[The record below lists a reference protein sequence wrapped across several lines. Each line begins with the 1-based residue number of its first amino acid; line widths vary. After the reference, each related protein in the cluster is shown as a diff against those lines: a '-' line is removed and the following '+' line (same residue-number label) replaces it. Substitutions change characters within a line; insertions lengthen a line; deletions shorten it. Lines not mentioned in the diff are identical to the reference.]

1 MNSALPSPVPPSS
14 APPTAAPTTSA
25 PPLAPRPQRPPSWAD
40 RLRDP
45 SEQTLAVL
53 LLSPAALLLI
63 LIVVY
68 PIAKLIYNSFFDMR
82 LSGRKGARFVGLENY
97 ALVLQ
102 DIDFWNAAGNT
113 VLITLITV
121 PGALI
126 VGLGLAMLANLP
138 FKRQWPVRLA
148 LLLPWALPLSF
159 AGLIFAWF
167 FHTEYGVVND
177 ITRRLGADEPTMWLL
192 RPWLAFAA
200 ICLTIIWKTSSFMA
214 LILLAGLQMIP
225 KSLYEAAEVDG
236 ASRWQQFWQITIP
249 MLMPSIIVALI
260 FRTITA
266 LQTFDIPFTMTRGG
280 PGNSTE
286 TLAMLIHKTT
296 IEYLD
301 VGYGSTLAVCMFLIS
316 LAVTALYIRR
326 VGQSA

>member
-1 MNSALPSPVPPSS
+1 MAPSGVMN
-14 APPTAAPTTSA
+14 
-25 PPLAPRPQRPPSWAD
+25 

-45 SEQTLAVL
+45 SERLLGLMLLTPAFL
-53 LLSPAALLLI
+53 LLA

-68 PIAKLIYNSFFDMR
+68 PIGKLIFNSFFDLR
-82 LSGRKGARFVGLENY
+82 LSGGGGGLKFVGLENY
-97 ALVLQ
+97 AMVL
-102 DIDFWNAAGNT
+102 DDKAFWNATKNT

-121 PGALI
+121 PGALV
-126 VGLGLAMLANLP
+126 VGLGLALLANLP
-138 FKRQWPVRLA
+138 FRRQWPVRLA

-159 AGLIFAWF
+159 VGLIFAWF

-177 ITRRLGADEPTMWLL
+177 VVRRLGLQPGPDATMWLL
-192 RPWLAFAA
+192 RPNWAFAA
-200 ICLTIIWKTSSFMA
+200 ICVAIIWKTSSFMG

-225 KSLYEAAEVDG
+225 RTLYEAAEVDG
-236 ASRWQQFWQITIP
+236 ASKLQQFWQITVP

-266 LQTFDIPFTMTRGG
+266 LQTFDIPYTMTKGG
-280 PGNSTE
+280 PGDATE

-301 VGYGSTLAVCMFLIS
+301 VGYGSTLAVFMFILS
-316 LAVTALYIRR
+316 LCVTAVYLRR
-326 VGQSA
+326 IGKNAA

>member
-1 MNSALPSPVPPSS
+1 MS
-14 APPTAAPTTSA
+14 
-25 PPLAPRPQRPPSWAD
+25 LAK
-40 RLRDP
+40 LRDP
-45 SEQTLAVL
+45 SEKALGVILLA
-53 LLSPAALLLI
+53 PAFALLA

-68 PIAKLIYNSFFDMR
+68 PIGKLIYNSFFDLR
-82 LSGRKGARFVGLENY
+82 LSGGTGAFKFVGFANY
-97 ALVLQ
+97 ADIWQ
-102 DIDFWNAAGNT
+102 DKDFWNATKNT
-113 VLITLITV
+113 LMITLITV
-121 PGALI
+121 PGALV

-177 ITRRLGADEPTMWLL
+177 VVRRLGLSVQGNETMWLL
-192 RPWLAFAA
+192 KPNWAFAA
-200 ICLTIIWKTSSFMA
+200 ICLTIVWKTSSFMA

-236 ASRWQQFWQITIP
+236 ASKVQQFWQITIP

-266 LQTFDIPFTMTRGG
+266 LQTFDIPYTMTKGG
-280 PGNSTE
+280 PGNATE

-301 VGYGSTLAVCMFLIS
+301 MGYGSTLAVCMFLLS
-316 LAVTALYIRR
+316 MCVTAVYLKRI
-326 VGQSA
+326 GNSA

>member
-1 MNSALPSPVPPSS
+1 MS
-14 APPTAAPTTSA
+14 
-25 PPLAPRPQRPPSWAD
+25 LAK
-40 RLRDP
+40 LRDP
-45 SEQTLAVL
+45 SEKTL
-53 LLSPAALLLI
+53 ALLLLAPAFLLI
-63 LIVVY
+63 ALIVVY
-68 PIAKLIYNSFFDMR
+68 PIGKLIYNSFFDLR
-82 LSGRKGARFVGLENY
+82 LSGGSGVVKFVGFENY
-97 ALVLQ
+97 VLVWK
-102 DIDFWNAAGNT
+102 DPEFWNAAKNT

-121 PGALI
+121 PGALV

-138 FKRQWPVRLA
+138 FKRKWPVRLA

-167 FHTEYGVVND
+167 FHTEYGIVND
-177 ITRRLGADEPTMWLL
+177 VLRRFGKEETTMWLL
-192 RPWLAFAA
+192 RPNWAFAA
-200 ICLTIIWKTSSFMA
+200 ICFTVIWKSSSFMA

-236 ASRWQQFWQITIP
+236 ASKWQQFWQITIP

-266 LQTFDIPFTMTRGG
+266 LQTFDIPYTMTKGG

-296 IEYLD
+296 IDYLD
-301 VGYGSTLAVCMFLIS
+301 VGYGSTLAVFMFLIS
-316 LAVTALYIRR
+316 IFVTAFYLKR
-326 VGQSA
+326 VGQQA

>member
-1 MNSALPSPVPPSS
+1 LNALASS
-14 APPTAAPTTSA
+14 APP
-25 PPLAPRPQRPPSWAD
+25 QRGPSWAD

-45 SEQTLAVL
+45 SEKTLAVL
-53 LLSPAALLLI
+53 LLAPAGVLLA

-82 LSGRKGARFVGLENY
+82 LSGRRGARFVGLENY

-121 PGALI
+121 PGALV

-177 ITRRLGADEPTMWLL
+177 VLRRLGAEEPTMWLL

-236 ASRWQQFWQITIP
+236 ASKWQQFWQITIP

-266 LQTFDIPFTMTRGG
+266 LQTFDIPYTMTRGG
-280 PGNSTE
+280 PGHSTE

-301 VGYGSTLAVCMFLIS
+301 VGYGSTLAVCMFVLS
-316 LAVTALYIRR
+316 LCVTALYIRR

>member
-1 MNSALPSPVPPSS
+1 VKSLDSPVPAEGRIAKPFG
-14 APPTAAPTTSA
+14 
-25 PPLAPRPQRPPSWAD
+25 QRVGMLD
-40 RLRDP
+40 RLKDP
-45 SEQTLAVL
+45 SDRTLAVIL
-53 LLSPAALLLI
+53 LVPAFVLLA

-68 PIAKLIYNSFFDMR
+68 PIGRLVWNSFFDLR
-82 LSGRKGARFVGLENY
+82 LSGGSEAKFVGLENY

-102 DIDFWNAAGNT
+102 DKDFWSATWHT

-121 PGALI
+121 PGALV
-126 VGLGLAMLANLP
+126 VGLGLAMLANMP
-138 FKRQWPVRLA
+138 FRRQWPVRLA
-148 LLLPWALPLSF
+148 LLLPWALPLAF

-167 FHTEYGVVND
+167 FHSEYGVVND
-177 ITRRLGADEPTMWLL
+177 VLQRGGGQAEMWLL
-192 RPWLAFAA
+192 QPAWAFTA

-236 ASRWQQFWQITIP
+236 ASKWQQFWEITIP

-266 LQTFDIPFTMTRGG
+266 LQTFDIPYTMTKGG

-296 IEYLD
+296 IDYLD
-301 VGYGSTLAVCMFLIS
+301 VGYGSTLAVFMFALS
-316 LAVTALYIRR
+316 LVVTAFYLKRIGRN
-326 VGQSA
+326 A

>member
-1 MNSALPSPVPPSS
+1 MLSK
-14 APPTAAPTTSA
+14 
-25 PPLAPRPQRPPSWAD
+25 
-40 RLRDP
+40 LRDP
-45 SEQTLAVL
+45 SEKTL
-53 LLSPAALLLI
+53 ALLL
-63 LIVVY
+63 LAPAFLLLLMIVVY
-68 PIAKLIYNSFFDMR
+68 PIGKLVYNSMYAVDKNGVF
-82 LSGRKGARFVGLENY
+82 LGLQNY
-97 ALVLQ
+97 IDVVQ
-102 DIDFWNAAGNT
+102 DPLFWNATKNT
-113 VLITLITV
+113 LLMTLVTV

-126 VGLGLAMLANLP
+126 VGLGLALLANLP
-138 FKRQWPVRLA
+138 FKRKWPVRLS

-177 ITRRLGADEPTMWLL
+177 VLRRLGLQSEPTSWLL
-192 RPWLAFAA
+192 KPNWAMAA
-200 ICLTIIWKTSSFMA
+200 ICLTVIWKTSSFMA

-236 ASRWQQFWQITIP
+236 ASKWQQFWQITIP

-266 LQTFDIPFTMTRGG
+266 LQTFDIPYTMTRGG

-296 IEYLD
+296 IDYLD
-301 VGYGSTLAVCMFLIS
+301 VGYGSTLAVFMFLIS
-316 LAVTALYIRR
+316 MAVTAVYLRR
-326 VGQSA
+326 VGQTA

>member
-1 MNSALPSPVPPSS
+1 MAQRSWLARASDPNERTLGVML
-14 APPTAAPTTSA
+14 
-25 PPLAPRPQRPPSWAD
+25 LAPAF
-40 RLRDP
+40 
-45 SEQTLAVL
+45 L
-53 LLSPAALLLI
+53 LLA

-68 PIAKLIYNSFFDMR
+68 PIGKLIWNSFFDLR
-82 LSGRKGARFVGLENY
+82 LSGGGTVKFVGWENY
-97 ALVLQ
+97 LLVLQ
-102 DIDFWNAAGNT
+102 DKDFWNATKNT

-121 PGALI
+121 PGALV
-126 VGLGLAMLANLP
+126 VGLGLALLANLP
-138 FKRQWPVRLA
+138 FRRQWPVRLA

-177 ITRRLGADEPTMWLL
+177 VLRRLGDDEPTMWLL
-192 RPWLAFAA
+192 RPNWAFAA
-200 ICLTIIWKTSSFMA
+200 ICATIVWKTSSFMA

-266 LQTFDIPFTMTRGG
+266 LQTFDIPYTMTKGG
-280 PGNSTE
+280 PGNATE

-296 IEYLD
+296 IDYLD
-301 VGYGSTLAVCMFLIS
+301 VGYGSTLAVFMFLLS
-316 LAVTALYIRR
+316 LAVTAVYLRR
-326 VGQSA
+326 IGRNAG

>member
-1 MNSALPSPVPPSS
+1 VASD
-14 APPTAAPTTSA
+14 
-25 PPLAPRPQRPPSWAD
+25 RGSW
-40 RLRDP
+40 RDP
-45 SEQTLAVL
+45 SEKTLAVL
-53 LLSPAALLLI
+53 MLAPAFVLLA
-63 LIVVY
+63 LIVAY
-68 PIAKLIYNSFFDMR
+68 PIGKLIFNSFFDLR
-82 LSGRKGARFVGLENY
+82 LSGRKGPRFVGLENY

-102 DIDFWNAAGNT
+102 DIDFWNATANT
-113 VLITLITV
+113 VLVTLITV
-121 PGALI
+121 PGALV
-126 VGLGLAMLANLP
+126 VGLGLALLANLP

-177 ITRRLGADEPTMWLL
+177 VLRRLGADEARSWLL
-192 RPWLAFAA
+192 HPGWAFAA

-236 ASRWQQFWQITIP
+236 ASRWQQFWQVTIP

-301 VGYGSTLAVCMFLIS
+301 VGYGSTLAVCMFVLS
-316 LAVTALYIRR
+316 LAVTALYLKR

>member
-1 MNSALPSPVPPSS
+1 MSL
-14 APPTAAPTTSA
+14 TE
-25 PPLAPRPQRPPSWAD
+25 

-45 SEQTLAVL
+45 SEKTLAVL
-53 LLSPAALLLI
+53 LLAPAFLLLA

-68 PIAKLIYNSFFDMR
+68 PIGKLVWNSFFELR
-82 LSGRKGARFVGLENY
+82 LSGGADSFKFVGWRNY
-97 ALVLQ
+97 VDLWH
-102 DIDFWNAAGNT
+102 DEEFWNATGNT
-113 VLITLITV
+113 LLITLITV
-121 PGALI
+121 PGAL
-126 VGLGLAMLANLP
+126 VAGLALALLANLP
-138 FKRQWPVRLA
+138 FKRRWPVRLA

-177 ITRRLGADEPTMWLL
+177 VLRMLGLSTLQEPRMWLL
-192 RPWLAFAA
+192 SPGWAFAA

-225 KSLYEAAEVDG
+225 RSLYEAAEVDG

-266 LQTFDIPFTMTRGG
+266 LQTFDIPYTMTKGG
-280 PGNSTE
+280 PGNATE
-286 TLAMLIHKTT
+286 TLAMLIHKNT
-296 IEYLD
+296 IDYLD
-301 VGYGSTLAVCMFLIS
+301 VGYGSTMAVGMFLIS
-316 LAVTALYIRR
+316 LVVTAVYLRR
-326 VGQSA
+326 IGKE

>member
-1 MNSALPSPVPPSS
+1 M
-14 APPTAAPTTSA
+14 AAPTA
-25 PPLAPRPQRPPSWAD
+25 LD

-45 SEQTLAVL
+45 SEKTLGL
-53 LLSPAALLLI
+53 LLLAPAFLLLA

-68 PIAKLIYNSFFDMR
+68 PIGKLIWNSFFDLR
-82 LSGRKGARFVGLENY
+82 LSGGSGAVKFVGWENY
-97 ALVLQ
+97 ALVLS
-102 DIDFWNAAGNT
+102 DRDFWNATKNT

-121 PGALI
+121 PGALV

-138 FKRQWPVRLA
+138 FRRKWPVRLA

-177 ITRRLGADEPTMWLL
+177 VFRWFGQDEPTMWLL
-192 RPWLAFAA
+192 RPNWAFTA
-200 ICLTIIWKTSSFMA
+200 ICATIIWKTSSFMA

-266 LQTFDIPFTMTRGG
+266 LQTFDIPYTMTKGG
-280 PGNSTE
+280 PGNATE

-296 IEYLD
+296 IDYLD
-301 VGYGSTLAVCMFLIS
+301 VGYGSTLAVCMFVLS
-316 LAVTALYIRR
+316 LFVTGFYLKRIGRNA
-326 VGQSA
+326 

>member
-1 MNSALPSPVPPSS
+1 MAPPS
-14 APPTAAPTTSA
+14 
-25 PPLAPRPQRPPSWAD
+25 LMD

-45 SEQTLAVL
+45 SERLLGLMLLTPAFL
-53 LLSPAALLLI
+53 LLA

-68 PIAKLIYNSFFDMR
+68 PIGKLIFNSFFDLR
-82 LSGRKGARFVGLENY
+82 LSGGGGGLKFVGWQNY
-97 ALVLQ
+97 AMVL
-102 DIDFWNAAGNT
+102 DDKAFWNATKNT

-121 PGALI
+121 PGAL
-126 VGLGLAMLANLP
+126 VLGLGLALLANLP
-138 FKRQWPVRLA
+138 FRRQWPVRLA

-159 AGLIFAWF
+159 VGLIFAWF

-177 ITRRLGADEPTMWLL
+177 VVRRLGLQAGPDATMWLL
-192 RPWLAFAA
+192 RPNWAFAA
-200 ICLTIIWKTSSFMA
+200 ICVAIIWKTSSFMG

-225 KSLYEAAEVDG
+225 RSLYEAAEVDG
-236 ASRWQQFWQITIP
+236 ASRLQQFWQITVP

-266 LQTFDIPFTMTRGG
+266 LQTFDIPYTMTKGG
-280 PGNSTE
+280 PGDATE

-301 VGYGSTLAVCMFLIS
+301 VGYGSTLAVFMFVLS
-316 LAVTALYIRR
+316 LCVTAVYLRR
-326 VGQSA
+326 IGKNAG

>member
-1 MNSALPSPVPPSS
+1 MPEQAASPPRRSDAAWATTPPS
-14 APPTAAPTTSA
+14 
-25 PPLAPRPQRPPSWAD
+25 RWE

-45 SEQTLAVL
+45 SEKTLAVL
-53 LLSPAALLLI
+53 LLAPAFVLLA

-68 PIAKLIYNSFFDMR
+68 PIGKLIFNSFYDLR
-82 LSGRKGARFVGLENY
+82 LSGGADAVRFIGLQNY
-97 ALVLQ
+97 ADVIK
-102 DIDFWNAAGNT
+102 DGEFWNATANT

-121 PGALI
+121 PGALV
-126 VGLGLAMLANLP
+126 VGLGLALLANLP
-138 FKRQWPVRLA
+138 FKRRWPVRLA

-167 FHTEYGVVND
+167 FHTEHGVVND
-177 ITRRLGADEPTMWLL
+177 VMRRLGAAEPTMWLL
-192 RPWLAFAA
+192 SSGSAFAA
-200 ICLTIIWKTSSFMA
+200 ICIAIIWKSSSFMA

-225 KSLYEAAEVDG
+225 RSLYEAAEVDG

-266 LQTFDIPFTMTRGG
+266 LQTFDIPYTMTRGG
-280 PGNSTE
+280 PGNATE
-286 TLAMLIHKTT
+286 TLAMRIHKTT

-301 VGYGSTLAVCMFLIS
+301 VGYGSTLAVCMFLLS
-316 LAVTALYIRR
+316 LGVTAIYLRR
-326 VGQSA
+326 IGRE

>member
-1 MNSALPSPVPPSS
+1 MH
-14 APPTAAPTTSA
+14 TKAATGLS
-25 PPLAPRPQRPPSWAD
+25 LGQ

-45 SEQTLAVL
+45 SEKTLAVL
-53 LLSPAALLLI
+53 LLAPAALLLA

-68 PIAKLIYNSFFDMR
+68 PIARLIFNSFFDLR
-82 LSGRKGARFVGLENY
+82 LSGRKGPRFVGFENY
-97 ALVLQ
+97 VLVFQ

-113 VLITLITV
+113 VLITLVTV
-121 PGALI
+121 PGALV

-167 FHTEYGVVND
+167 FHTDYGVVND
-177 ITRRLGADEPTMWLL
+177 VARRLGVNEPTLWLL
-192 RPWLAFAA
+192 RPNLAFVA

-249 MLMPSIIVALI
+249 MLMPSIVVALI

-266 LQTFDIPFTMTRGG
+266 LQTFDIPYTMTRGG

-301 VGYGSTLAVCMFLIS
+301 VGYGSTLAVCMFVLS
-316 LAVTALYIRR
+316 LCVTALYIRR